1 MFYILITWLY
11 CVLTHSMSF
20 TNSFVHSGFVLWTF
34 IRSALFNCVSSVP
47 TSRLYSLLKLL
58 VLVLKQSFL
67 VLKLL
72 VLVLKLLVL
81 VLKQSFLVLKQS
93 FSALKLCN
101 SALERAVSLARA
113 LLTSDLRPN
122 EFLRGPIFSWSP
134 EDAWVVRGGPSSAS
148 KLLEVPFLEVP
159 FLEVSVSRFK
169 DFIGPKLIKVT
180 LLALRKS

>member
-58 VLVLKQSFL
+58 VLVLK
-67 VLKLL
+67 
-72 VLVLKLLVL
+72 LLVL

-101 SALERAVSLARA
+101 SALERAVSSARA
-113 LLTSDLRPN
+113 LLTIDLRPN

-159 FLEVSVSRFK
+159 FLEVPFLEVSVSRFK